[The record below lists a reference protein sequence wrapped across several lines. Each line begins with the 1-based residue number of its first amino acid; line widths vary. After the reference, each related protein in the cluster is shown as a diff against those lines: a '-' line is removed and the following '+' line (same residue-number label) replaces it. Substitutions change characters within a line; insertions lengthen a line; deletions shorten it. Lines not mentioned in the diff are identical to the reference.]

1 MTHRTQS
8 ALRHLSLRF
17 VAMLFGKGTKP
28 LPIGDPWLAA
38 CLGIHLGSEA
48 ASRRFTLESQV
59 DGVTTDA
66 KDATGFPLP
75 HPIQFDG
82 IDDFLAQIKTI
93 GFRHGTQGERSIFL
107 AYILTNMATSI
118 IPNSNLDGSESFIPR
133 GLYNS

>member
-1 MTHRTQS
+1 
-8 ALRHLSLRF
+8 
-17 VAMLFGKGTKP
+17 MLFSKGTKP

-38 CLGIHLGSEA
+38 YLGIHLGSKA

-82 IDDFLAQIKTI
+82 IDDFLAQIKAV
-93 GFRHGTQGERSIFL
+93 GFRYGTQGERSIFL
-107 AYILTNMATSI
+107 AYILTTMATSI
-118 IPNSNLDGSESFIPR
+118 FPIFPGQEMTVDNTILQLVGIALSVLIIYYGFVA
-133 GLYNS
+133 